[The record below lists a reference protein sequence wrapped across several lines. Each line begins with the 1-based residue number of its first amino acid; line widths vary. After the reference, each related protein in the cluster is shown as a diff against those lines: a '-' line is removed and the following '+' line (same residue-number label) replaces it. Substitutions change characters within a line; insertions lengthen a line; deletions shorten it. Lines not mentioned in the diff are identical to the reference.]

1 MFKQPNQRY
10 SACQITT
17 IPTALATKGKVSVN
31 FTTKL
36 SEVLFKE
43 NSQFRVIANCKA
55 DVTVGAKE
63 TNLTIIPVILSGG
76 GGTRLWPMSRPENPK
91 QFLPL
96 AGAQSMFAQTV
107 LRCAGRSQ
115 FVPPII
121 ICGSQH
127 EAIVEGQLSELQIT
141 DARLVIEPVARNTAP
156 AIALAALA
164 APDVTDLLLVM
175 PSDHVIIDVPAF
187 HRAIEIATDVAKQGW
202 LVTFGIS
209 ATAPE
214 TGYGYIEQGQ
224 PIADGAYAVK
234 HFVEKPDRPLAEA
247 MLAVGGHHW
256 NGGIFLFS
264 AKAYLDALAS
274 FAPEILASARN
285 AMEKSSRTRS
295 SIHPDAKAFLD
306 CPSDSIDYAVM
317 EKAAKSSE
325 GRVAVV
331 PVNMGWSDVGS
342 WDALYDI
349 GPGGSGA
356 SDTSNIMEIDGARN
370 LIRSDGI
377 KLHLVGVE
385 DLIVVACGKDVLIVP
400 RGKSQQVKKIV
411 ETLNDRDAI

>member
-1 MFKQPNQRY
+1 V
-10 SACQITT
+10 A
-17 IPTALATKGKVSVN
+17 
-31 FTTKL
+31 
-36 SEVLFKE
+36 
-43 NSQFRVIANCKA
+43 
-55 DVTVGAKE
+55 AKE
-63 TNLTIIPVILSGG
+63 IDLTIIPVILSGG

-91 QFLPL
+91 QFLTLTGDHSMFEQTVMRCADRSKFSPPIVVCGL
-96 AGAQSMFAQTV
+96 QHETIVERQLSKLQISGAQ
-107 LRCAGRSQ
+107 
-115 FVPPII
+115 
-121 ICGSQH
+121 
-127 EAIVEGQLSELQIT
+127 
-141 DARLVIEPVARNTAP
+141 LVIEPAARNTAP

-164 APDVTDLLLVM
+164 APDENDLLLVM
-175 PSDHVIIDVPAF
+175 PSDHVITDVPAF
-187 HRAIEIATDVAKQGW
+187 HRAIEIAASIAKQDW

-209 ATAPE
+209 ASAPE

-234 HFVEKPDRPLAEA
+234 HFVEKPERNRAEA

-274 FAPEILASARN
+274 FAPAILASARN
-285 AMEKSSRTRS
+285 AMQLATSLKN
-295 SIHPDAKAFLD
+295 SIHPDAVAFSN

-317 EKAAKSSE
+317 EKAAE
-325 GRVAVV
+325 TPDGRVAVV

-356 SDTSNIMEIDGARN
+356 SDTSNILEIDGERN

-377 KLHLVGVE
+377 KLHLAGVE
-385 DLIVVACGKDVLIVP
+385 DLIVVASGNDVLIVP

-411 ETLNDRDAI
+411 ETLKDRDAK